1 MDWQLQAGYPIPDKG
16 KFQMTETAKVVAEL
30 IDNLRRVFQAV
41 NEQSKKAERETGL
54 TGPQLWAI
62 KVIAENAPIK
72 VSELARRMYLHP
84 ATVVGIL
91 DRLEGRG
98 LVMRTRSVKDRRV
111 VEIDLTGNGNNLF
124 NHSPDV
130 AQGLLVKG
138 LETLHEEKLFRISDG
153 LKQLVAILGAQG
165 IAPKLMFSPEVNLP
179 RSNGENSDGDTNH
192 LKKPGSE

>member
-62 KVIAENAPIK
+62 KVISENAPIK

-98 LVMRTRSVKDRRV
+98 LVMRTRSVEDRRV

-138 LETLHEEKLFRISDG
+138 LEILHEEKLFRISDG
-153 LKQLVAILGAQG
+153 LKQLVTILGAQG